1 MEEREEIVMKKGSVK
16 AFVCATVMAL
26 AMMVTACGGSKT
38 LEEYL
43 KSDAD
48 TQKMLDEQAA
58 AQSTDELE
66 MTIEVTGNDV
76 ICVATF
82 KDFVELPDDVA
93 DTLNGAMD
101 ALDSAFS
108 SIAGQ
113 LDDAIG
119 AEKGTVAYIVKYCDS
134 EGNVLAEK
142 TFKAE

>member
-1 MEEREEIVMKKGSVK
+1 MKKRSVK
-16 AFVCATVMAL
+16 AYVCAAVMAL

-58 AQSTDELE
+58 AQSTDEMD

-76 ICVATF
+76 VCVATF
-82 KDFVELPDDVA
+82 KDSVELPDDVA
-93 DTLNGAMD
+93 DTLNEAMD
-101 ALDSAFS
+101 TLDSAFS

-119 AEKGTVAYIVKYCDS
+119 AEKGTVSYGVRYCDS
-134 EGNVLAEK
+134 AGNVLAEK
-142 TFKAE
+142 SFRAE